1 MKYTLIIF
9 LISLFSC
16 SENKGSLDIE
26 TESQKEKS
34 ENLTSLNKCKLKMD
48 SFSFKN
54 FKIGMDLSDL
64 KNIKELKEENLFV
77 DEKIIQSCKVSHYI
91 VTNVS
96 QYTIFEKNINKITL
110 SFFNQKLFEI
120 KIELKDN
127 IVLDLAKKFEVEDCV
142 KDLYENDKEPSLSV
156 SNEKFMLLSYS
167 NSLYSLNTQPLFYN
181 IDIVDVKIHEIVMY
195 CLDEKKKRKS
205 EDELKDF

>member
-9 LISLFSC
+9 LITLFSC
-16 SENKGSLDIE
+16 SENKGSIDLE
-26 TESQKEKS
+26 TESRKEKN
-34 ENLTSLNKCKLKMD
+34 ENLNSLNKCKLRMD

-54 FKIGMDLSDL
+54 FKIGMDISDL
-64 KNIKELKEENLFV
+64 KNIKNLKDENLFV
-77 DEKIIQSCKVSHYI
+77 DEKIIQSCKVYHYI

-127 IVLDLAKKFEVEDCV
+127 IVLD
-142 KDLYENDKEPSLSV
+142 
-156 SNEKFMLLSYS
+156 
-167 NSLYSLNTQPLFYN
+167 
-181 IDIVDVKIHEIVMY
+181 
-195 CLDEKKKRKS
+195 
-205 EDELKDF
+205 